1 MERCERGIVY
11 IDECDKIR
19 KFGGNVSISRDVSGE
34 SVQHALLKIV
44 EGDVVNVPK
53 VRAYSGN
60 NNSRA
65 SPHEKQETGR
75 KTPRGDFLQMD
86 TTNILFI
93 CGGAFSGLEG
103 IINKRM
109 DAVSIGFGAQMKKQL
124 SYQKVQATYFD
135 NTIPLD
141 LIEYGIIPEFIG
153 RYPVIVS
160 TKGLHRENLVD
171 ILTVPKNSLIKQYKY
186 SFAMLDVD
194 FNVSEC
200 GLAEIAN
207 TAFVE

>member
-34 SVQHALLKIV
+34 GVQHALLKIV
-44 EGDVVNVPK
+44 EGDVMNVSK
-53 VRAYSGN
+53 VRAHPGD
-60 NNSRA
+60 NNSCA

-93 CGGAFSGLEG
+93 CVGAFSSLEG

-109 DAVSIGFGAQMKKQL
+109 DASSIGFGAQMKKQL
-124 SYQKVQATYFD
+124 SDQKFQATYFD

-153 RYPVIVS
+153 RYPVIIS
-160 TKGLHRENLVD
+160 TKGLHRENPVA
-171 ILTVPKNSLIKQYKY
+171 ILTVPKHSPIKQYNY

-194 FNVSEC
+194 FNASEC
-200 GLAEIAN
+200 GLAEIVN
-207 TAFVE
+207 TYFVE

>member
-1 MERCERGIVY
+1 
-11 IDECDKIR
+11 
-19 KFGGNVSISRDVSGE
+19 
-34 SVQHALLKIV
+34 
-44 EGDVVNVPK
+44 
-53 VRAYSGN
+53 
-60 NNSRA
+60 
-65 SPHEKQETGR
+65 
-75 KTPRGDFLQMD
+75 
-86 TTNILFI
+86 
-93 CGGAFSGLEG
+93 
-103 IINKRM
+103 M
-109 DAVSIGFGAQMKKQL
+109 DAASIGFGAQMKKQL
-124 SYQKVQATYFD
+124 SDQKVQATYFD

-141 LIEYGIIPEFIG
+141 LIQYGIIPEFIG

>member
-34 SVQHALLKIV
+34 GVQHALLKIV

-53 VRAYSGN
+53 VRAHPGN

-75 KTPRGDFLQMD
+75 KNPRGDFLQMD

-109 DAVSIGFGAQMKKQL
+109 DAASIGFGAQMKKQL
-124 SYQKVQATYFD
+124 SDQKVQATYFD

-160 TKGLHRENLVD
+160 TKGLDRENLVD